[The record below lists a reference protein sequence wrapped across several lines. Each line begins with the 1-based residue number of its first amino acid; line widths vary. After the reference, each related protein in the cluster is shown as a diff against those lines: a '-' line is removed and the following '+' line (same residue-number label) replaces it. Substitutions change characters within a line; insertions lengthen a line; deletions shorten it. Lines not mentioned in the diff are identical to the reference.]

1 MKLRPILP
9 LSLLFFAVA
18 CGDAQRPEPVT
29 PSAAATAAPTTA
41 GPAAHGAVDHVKVEA
56 PAALRELVAAADRS
70 DADKAMDA
78 GRKPAEM
85 LAFFGIAPG
94 QRVAEIATG
103 TGYTGE
109 LLARAVGTGGRVFAH
124 NNDFIVEKFAA
135 KGWAERLATPAN
147 ANVVKVV
154 RPFED
159 PLPPE
164 ATGLDAVIVNLFY
177 HDTFWFGVDR
187 QKMNAAI
194 AKALKPGGVYGIIDH
209 SGRPGTGSSEAKTLH
224 RVEESEVIKEVTA
237 AGFSLVADADF
248 LRNPNDTR
256 DWSASPGAAGERRGT
271 SDRFV
276 LKFVKP

>member
-1 MKLRPILP
+1 MTSRHGLL
-9 LSLLFFAVA
+9 LSLLLPAVA
-18 CGDAQRPEPVT
+18 CGDAQRPEPAT
-29 PSAAATAAPTTA
+29 PSGASAAATVPAP
-41 GPAAHGAVDHVKVEA
+41 PARGAVEHVKVEV

-70 DADKAMDA
+70 DTDKALDA

-103 TGYTGE
+103 GGYTGE

-135 KGWAERLATPAN
+135 KPWAERLATPAN

-159 PLPPE
+159 PLPAE

-177 HDTFWFGVDR
+177 HDTYWFGVDR

-194 AKALKPGGVYGIIDH
+194 FKALKPGGVYGIIDH
-209 SGRPGTGSSEAKTLH
+209 SGRPGTGSSEVKTLH
-224 RVEESEVIKEVTA
+224 RVEEGEVTKEVVA
-237 AGFSLVADADF
+237 AGFKLVADADF
-248 LRNPNDTR
+248 LRNPSDTR
-256 DWSASPGAAGERRGT
+256 DWSASPSTAGERRGT